1 MIKAVIFDF
10 DGTLANTIADLMFA
24 ANRALKKYGLPEHD
38 EESYKIFVGNGW
50 VDLLK
55 KATGGRTDAETFEKI
70 KKDFEEYYSVHYCDK
85 TTAYEGVPELVDTCK
100 KRGLL
105 VAVVTNK
112 NEDITNI
119 MVDELY
125 GDVFHIVCGNSSM
138 FPAKPDP
145 ASTLSVMERLG
156 VNPSECIFI
165 GDSCVD
171 MQTAVNS
178 GAVAV
183 GETWGFRGEKE
194 LLDNGAKYIIHKPQE
209 LFAVIDKENNL

>member
-10 DGTLANTIADLMFA
+10 DGTLANTLKDLMVA
-24 ANRALKKYGLPEHD
+24 GNRALKMYGFPEHD
-38 EESYKIFVGNGW
+38 EENYKIFVGNGW
-50 VDLLK
+50 EDLIR
-55 KATGGRTDAETFEKI
+55 KATNYSADEETFGKI
-70 KKDFEEYYSVHYCDK
+70 FNEFRDYYNVHYCDE
-85 TTAYEGVPELVDTCK
+85 TVAYDGLPELIAACK
-100 KRGLL
+100 ERGLL
-105 VAVVTNK
+105 VAIVTNK
-112 NEDITNI
+112 KQEITNI

-125 GDVFHIVCGNSSM
+125 GDVFDIVCGASDKYPS
-138 FPAKPDP
+138 KPDP

-156 VNPSECIFI
+156 VKPEECIFI

-194 LLDNGAKYIIHKPQE
+194 LRENGADYIIHRPSE
-209 LFAVIDKENNL
+209 LLELLEKI

>member
-50 VDLLK
+50 VDLLR
-55 KATGGRTDAETFEKI
+55 KATGGKADAETFDKI
-70 KKDFEEYYSVHYCDK
+70 RKDFEDYYTAHYCDK
-85 TTAYEGVPELVDTCK
+85 TTAYEGVPELVDACK
-100 KRGLL
+100 ERGLL
-105 VAVVTNK
+105 VAIVTNK

-125 GDVFHIVCGNSSM
+125 GDVFHIVCGNTSKY
-138 FPAKPDP
+138 PAKPDP

-156 VNPSECIFI
+156 VKPQECVFI

-178 GAVAV
+178 GAFPV
-183 GETWGFRGEKE
+183 GETWGFRSEEE
-194 LLDNGAKYIIHKPQE
+194 LLENGAKYIIHTPCE
-209 LFAVIDKENNL
+209 LLAVIDKINEL